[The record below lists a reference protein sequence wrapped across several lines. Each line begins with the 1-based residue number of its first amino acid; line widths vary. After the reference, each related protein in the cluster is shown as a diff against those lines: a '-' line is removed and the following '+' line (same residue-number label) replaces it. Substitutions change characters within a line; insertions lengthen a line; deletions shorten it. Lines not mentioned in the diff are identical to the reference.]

1 MAIHRRTSVLKVQS
15 AHNDFRYYHSMPICM
30 SVTLYVGFCL
40 SVCRFCLSV
49 SFLTNTYILCFRKNQ
64 SFSGAKSIV
73 YLDLEREKVEKILKK
88 LDNHIIKRDGELFYS
103 NFPSQIFLYRITYWN
118 CIHFI
123 LREVT
128 IRSYWHC

>member
-1 MAIHRRTSVLKVQS
+1 MLYGNTLKNISTQGTVCS
-15 AHNDFRYYHSMPICM
+15 TTF
-30 SVTLYVGFCL
+30 VTIIVCL
-40 SVCRFCLSV
+40 SVCLSLCTWVLSV
-49 SFLTNTYILCFRKNQ
+49 CMSMSFLTSTYILCFRKNQ

-118 CIHFI
+118 CI
-123 LREVT
+123 
-128 IRSYWHC
+128 